1 MLLEQNTDMRG
12 ENISELTPI
21 NIKQLVNREYDENKL
36 PIHFEYVMRSKV
48 LEENYMSPK
57 RFVYD
62 KIDRKAW
69 AVYVIINDRLYRC
82 VFTTPSDVMPLETI
96 AKRGMA
102 HLKSMFIE
110 EINKLSIIDML
121 STECLGGI

>member
-1 MLLEQNTDMRG
+1 MLEQNTG
-12 ENISELTPI
+12 ISISELTPI

-36 PIHFEYVMRSKV
+36 PIHFEYVMRSNV
-48 LEENYMSPK
+48 LEENYISPK

-69 AVYVIINDRLYRC
+69 SVYVIINDRLYRSL
-82 VFTTPSDVMPLETI
+82 FTTPSDVMPLETI

-121 STECLGGI
+121 TTECLGGI